1 MVIKTIKSTLEPG
14 ATYLIEPNPLTGT
27 GVLIVVDGDS
37 SDNDSTDNGIIKI
50 SPAIF
55 GPYNVTQT
63 VSPPGTISFFNYV
76 FTTVDFTKVNSTAT
90 FSVVDS
96 SFSFED
102 LAEFHFDAPDLNF
115 TAFGIWQ
122 DIFNAV
128 IVNGLSETDFNSID
142 DLLSLIVVGNETN
155 GLSAAINSQ
164 NSIKFVTS
172 FTQGT
177 SGNNIMDTFG
187 MPTYALPNSA
197 SLDVVLP
204 TVVTEEDS
212 THQVV
217 ASPPFRQVVPGQ
229 RMVFPVESSVIAS
242 FGGLSLLDVES
253 KLTASSTGTVSRDWF
268 VIEIDDEVPSSA
280 PSLSSTELFLDVKY
294 SYEEGGVGFNWGDE
308 NNYEQ
313 SPTTTVLIPVPTS
326 GVDTLPNGCA
336 DVEVLTLV
344 GNTWTSGID
353 TVLSNVP
360 SSKSGFCDVKF
371 ESTHFSKKAVRSS
384 PSSDSDTGG
393 GSYNRFIDR
402 SGDSNKLG
410 FGGILSSGLIIHEI
424 SYDMCSKNTI
434 QITVS
439 SDSNTPPIVKIK
451 KSNGEIIY
459 AELAAEQPYTERNE
473 SSSVGI
479 FVYEAALKRSE
490 ETFTVVVLKTED
502 SALSTQS
509 TIRVTTCQDIVT
521 LIPIPKEEEKE
532 EEEEINKLAPRIFS
546 LKVLAD
552 DKYVRA
558 EDVTD
563 EFISTNKTLAVSAI
577 IYSPTPFGTQL
588 RFVTLGEPAIKY
600 QAIKMKAEPILGFNN
615 TFVVNAVI
623 PAELL
628 QEPGVSYWIKVVN
641 EESLVAKSKRYSI
654 SVKPDGII
662 DAVVEL
668 DSIKNLAGG
677 SSYNPVAY
685 VTNPSSVTVYGKV
698 SLLADGQTVYTSPGQ
713 LFSPGESIVKLQWVT
728 SHTKKL
734 TSYNISAKLNLY
746 DNSFETQQLKLYTF
760 PAKQTVALSEL
771 DSINLITD
779 EKGNTVAMPSMLY
792 SSLEQQDFDYTVVSP
807 DGTCIIGS
815 SEQCLVS
822 ESTLGLPGDSKSVI
836 LEGQV
841 YRIRYTGA
849 DNALERFSINSI
861 DPIVGQWSIQYKL
874 EDNLIPHALA
884 MQDVTVKIKN
894 IAKNTRLITVSSD

>member
-1 MVIKTIKSTLEPG
+1 VC
-14 ATYLIEPNPLTGT
+14 
-27 GVLIVVDGDS
+27 
-37 SDNDSTDNGIIKI
+37 
-50 SPAIF
+50 IF
-55 GPYNVTQT
+55 QCVCVYVCVCLCVST
-63 VSPPGTISFFNYV
+63 VSLFVCVPLCL
-76 FTTVDFTKVNSTAT
+76 
-90 FSVVDS
+90 SVC
-96 SFSFED
+96 FC
-102 LAEFHFDAPDLNF
+102 
-115 TAFGIWQ
+115 
-122 DIFNAV
+122 
-128 IVNGLSETDFNSID
+128 
-142 DLLSLIVVGNETN
+142 LSLRV
-155 GLSAAINSQ
+155 
-164 NSIKFVTS
+164 
-172 FTQGT
+172 
-177 SGNNIMDTFG
+177 
-187 MPTYALPNSA
+187 
-197 SLDVVLP
+197 
-204 TVVTEEDS
+204 
-212 THQVV
+212 
-217 ASPPFRQVVPGQ
+217 
-229 RMVFPVESSVIAS
+229 
-242 FGGLSLLDVES
+242 
-253 KLTASSTGTVSRDWF
+253 
-268 VIEIDDEVPSSA
+268 
-280 PSLSSTELFLDVKY
+280 
-294 SYEEGGVGFNWGDE
+294 
-308 NNYEQ
+308 
-313 SPTTTVLIPVPTS
+313 
-326 GVDTLPNGCA
+326 C
-336 DVEVLTLV
+336 
-344 GNTWTSGID
+344 
-353 TVLSNVP
+353 
-360 SSKSGFCDVKF
+360 
-371 ESTHFSKKAVRSS
+371 
-384 PSSDSDTGG
+384 
-393 GSYNRFIDR
+393 NRFIDR
-402 SGDSNKLG
+402 SGGSNKPG
-410 FGGILSSGLIIHEI
+410 FGGILSSGLIIHEV

-439 SDSNTPPIVKIK
+439 SDDHTPPIVKIK

-459 AELAAEQPYTERNE
+459 AELAAEQPYTEQNE

-479 FVYEAALKRSE
+479 YVYDAALKRSE

-521 LIPIPKEEEKE
+521 LIPIPKEEEV
-532 EEEEINKLAPRIFS
+532 EEINILAPRIFS

-563 EFISTNKTLAVSAI
+563 EFISTNETLAASAI
-577 IYSPTPFGTQL
+577 IYSPTPFATQL
-588 RFVTLGEPAIKY
+588 RFVTLGEAAIKY
-600 QAIKMKAEPILGFNN
+600 EAIKMKAEPILGFNN

-628 QEPGVSYWIKVVN
+628 QEPGVSYWIIVS
-641 EESLVAKSKRYSI
+641 EESLTAKSKRYSI
-654 SVKPDGII
+654 SVKPDSII

-668 DSIKNLAGG
+668 DSIKNLADG
-677 SSYNPVAY
+677 SSYNPMAY

-734 TSYNISAKLNLY
+734 VSYDISAKLNLY

-771 DSINLITD
+771 GSINLITD

-792 SSLEQQDFDYTVVSP
+792 SSLEQEGFDYTVVSP

-849 DNALERFSINSI
+849 DNVLERFSITSI

-894 IAKNTRLITVSSD
+894 IAKNTPLITVSSD